1 MGGFAP
7 FARIVGMCKDNQQD
21 KEDQEFLDLAWEVSQ
36 LRKELELVQSFHNVA
51 VRERDY
57 ERTLCVQYKKE
68 LFEEREKT
76 KTETIVEWEEQDD
89 N

>member
-1 MGGFAP
+1 
-7 FARIVGMCKDNQQD
+7 MCKDNQQD

-89 N
+89 NQCKICKKCK

>member
-1 MGGFAP
+1 VGGFAP

-51 VRERDY
+51 VFDSYQKAQHFGEDY
-57 ERTLCVQYKKE
+57 TTDESWRVSHDIE
-68 LFEEREKT
+68 
-76 KTETIVEWEEQDD
+76 EWEVM
-89 N
+89 